1 RAAAKR
7 HPASSRNPTLR
18 RRPLRRPRLGHLD
31 RHHLGRADW
40 LPGFST
46 ESHGDGEHEPGSE
59 VPMRIL
65 VTGGAGYVGSA
76 SVEALLTAGH
86 DVSVLDDLS
95 TGHPD
100 AVPNEARLEVWSYTD
115 QAELVELLDAGRI
128 EAILHCAARS

>member
-1 RAAAKR
+1 
-7 HPASSRNPTLR
+7 
-18 RRPLRRPRLGHLD
+18 
-31 RHHLGRADW
+31 
-40 LPGFST
+40 
-46 ESHGDGEHEPGSE
+46 
-59 VPMRIL
+59 MRIL

-115 QAELVELLDAGRI
+115 QEELVELLDAGRI
-128 EAILHCAARS
+128 EAILHCAARSLVDESGRDPALYYRDNVAGGIALLEAARLVGVGRRGSL